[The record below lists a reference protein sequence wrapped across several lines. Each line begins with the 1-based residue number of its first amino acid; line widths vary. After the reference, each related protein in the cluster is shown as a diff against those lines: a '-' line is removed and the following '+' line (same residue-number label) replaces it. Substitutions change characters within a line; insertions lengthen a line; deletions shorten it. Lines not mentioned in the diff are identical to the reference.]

1 MMVISSMMVGKV
13 ALRCNRK
20 GRWCEKIDLNWLLSR
35 LDRLLGLIMAEFVGA
50 PDLHSIWGCMTEGE
64 SCRPSIP
71 SKSSHTYGTSVAE
84 EGGRGLKA

>member
-1 MMVISSMMVGKV
+1 MVGKV

-64 SCRPSIP
+64 SCRPSMP
-71 SKSSHTYGTSVAE
+71 SKSSHTYGYKCGR
-84 EGGRGLKA
+84 GGREGVEGLTA